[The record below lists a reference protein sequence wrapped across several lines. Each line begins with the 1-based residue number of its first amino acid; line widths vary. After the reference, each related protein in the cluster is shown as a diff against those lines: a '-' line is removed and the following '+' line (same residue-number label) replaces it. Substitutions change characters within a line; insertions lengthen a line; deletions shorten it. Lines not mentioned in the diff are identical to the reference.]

1 MSTHDTRDTPE
12 SPDPPD
18 GPGAAAT
25 PDPPGGSGARRQAP
39 AALGSARAITWTRRR
54 AALADFWRLYRKQR
68 AGLAGLGILL
78 IITAATLLAPWY
90 TDESE
95 LRAVNAP
102 GERLEPP
109 STAFWFGTDEIGRSI
124 LLQVIWGAR
133 VSLQIGIVAAVLA
146 VGLGTLVGMLAAH
159 FAGWVSWV
167 LMRLT
172 DWFIVLPSLVLAIAL
187 VVALGASRTTIIIAI
202 ALTSWAST
210 ARLVR
215 AQTMSIEGRPYL
227 ERARALG
234 AGHWH
239 QMSRHVL
246 PNLMP
251 LILASAT
258 LQVAGAILSEAS
270 LSFLGLGDPSQV
282 SWGNILERAFH
293 AGAISYGA
301 WWYMLPPGL
310 AILVVVLA
318 FTLCGRAME
327 SVLNPRLRGSA

>member
-1 MSTHDTRDTPE
+1 MTSSYATAGSK
-12 SPDPPD
+12 SPRSI
-18 GPGAAAT
+18 AWA
-25 PDPPGGSGARRQAP
+25 
-39 AALGSARAITWTRRR
+39 RRR
-54 AALADFWRLYRKQR
+54 ATFADFWRLYRRQPGGI
-68 AGLAGLGILL
+68 AGLAILL
-78 IITAATLLAPWY
+78 VITLITLLAPWY
-90 TDESE
+90 TDQEE
-95 LRAVNAP
+95 LSASNAP
-102 GERLEPP
+102 GGRMESP
-109 STAFWFGTDEIGRSI
+109 SSEFWFGTDQIGRSI
-124 LLQVIWGAR
+124 MLMVIWGAR
-133 VSLQIGIVAAVLA
+133 VSLQVGIVAAVLA
-146 VGLGTLVGMLAAH
+146 VTLGTVIGMAAAH
-159 FAGWVSWV
+159 FGGWISWV

-187 VVALGASRTTIIIAI
+187 VIALGPSKLTIIIAI
-202 ALTSWAST
+202 ALTSWAGP

-258 LQVAGAILSEAS
+258 LQVSSAILAEAS
-270 LSFLGLGDPSQV
+270 LSFLGLGDPGEF
-282 SWGNILERAFH
+282 SWGTILERAFD

-310 AILVVVLA
+310 AILLVVLA

-327 SVLNPRLRGSA
+327 AVLNPRLRGN

>member
-1 MSTHDTRDTPE
+1 MSAPSTPAPAGDT
-12 SPDPPD
+12 D
-18 GPGAAAT
+18 GPDTSTPPAGAPPADPSGTGGT
-25 PDPPGGSGARRQAP
+25 PRLA
-39 AALGSARAITWTRRR
+39 SARAIAWARRR
-54 AALADFWRLYRKQR
+54 KAFADFWRQYRKQP
-68 AGLAGLGILL
+68 AGLVGLGVLAFIAL
-78 IITAATLLAPWY
+78 ATVLAPLY

-102 GERLEPP
+102 GERLESP
-109 STAFWFGTDEIGRSI
+109 SGTFWFGTDEVGRSI

-146 VGLGTLVGMLAAH
+146 VGLGTLVGMMAAH
-159 FAGWVSWV
+159 YGGWTSWL

-187 VVALGASRTTIIIAI
+187 VVALGASRFTIIVAI
-202 ALTSWAST
+202 ALTSWAGT

-258 LQVAGAILSEAS
+258 LQVSSAILTEAS
-270 LSFLGLGDPSQV
+270 LSFLGLGDPSTV
-282 SWGNILERAFH
+282 SWGTILERAFH

-301 WWYMLPPGL
+301 WWYMLPPGF
-310 AILVVVLA
+310 AILAVVLA

-327 SVLNPRLRGSA
+327 TVLNPRLRGAK

>member
-1 MSTHDTRDTPE
+1 VS
-12 SPDPPD
+12 
-18 GPGAAAT
+18 AT
-25 PDPPGGSGARRQAP
+25 GSSHGGSLA
-39 AALGSARAITWTRRR
+39 SARGVAWARRR
-54 AALADFWRLYRKQR
+54 AAVADFWRLFRQQR
-68 AGLAGLGILL
+68 AGLAGLAILL
-78 IITAATLLAPWY
+78 VITAATLLAPWY
-90 TDESE
+90 TDQSE

-102 GERLEPP
+102 GGRLEPP
-109 STAFWFGTDEIGRSI
+109 SGTFWFGTDEVGRSI

-146 VGLGTLVGMLAAH
+146 VGLGTLIGMLAAH
-159 FAGWVSWV
+159 FGGWTSWL

-172 DWFIVLPSLVLAIAL
+172 DWFIVLPNLVLAIAL
-187 VVALGASRTTIIIAI
+187 VVAMGASRTTIIIAI
-202 ALTSWAST
+202 ALTSWAAT

-227 ERARALG
+227 ERAKALG

-258 LQVAGAILSEAS
+258 LQVSSAILSEAA
-270 LSFLGLGDPSQV
+270 LSFLGLGDPSQI
-282 SWGNILERAFH
+282 SWGTLLERAFH
-293 AGAISYGA
+293 AGAISSGA

-310 AILVVVLA
+310 AILFVVLA

-327 SVLNPRLRGSA
+327 TVLNPRLRGS

>member
-1 MSTHDTRDTPE
+1 MSTDLQN
-12 SPDPPD
+12 
-18 GPGAAAT
+18 GA
-25 PDPPGGSGARRQAP
+25 D
-39 AALGSARAITWTRRR
+39 SARGTLTSARSIAWARRR
-54 AALADFWRLYRKQR
+54 AALMDFVRLYGKQR
-68 AGLAGLGILL
+68 AGVAGLAILL
-78 IITAATLLAPWY
+78 LITAATVFAPFY

-102 GERLEPP
+102 GGRLESP
-109 STAFWFGTDEIGRSI
+109 STTFWFGTDEVGRSI

-146 VGLGTLVGMLAAH
+146 VGLGTLIGMTAAH
-159 FAGWVSWV
+159 FGGWTSWL

-172 DWFIVLPSLVLAIAL
+172 DWFIVLPNLVLAIAL
-187 VVALGASRTTIIIAI
+187 VVALGASRWTIIIAI
-202 ALTSWAST
+202 ALTSWAAT

-215 AQTMSIEGRPYL
+215 SQTMAIEGRPYL
-227 ERARALG
+227 ERAKALG

-251 LILASAT
+251 LILAAAT
-258 LQVAGAILSEAS
+258 LQVSSAILSEAA
-270 LSFLGLGDPSQV
+270 LSFLGLGDPSQI
-282 SWGNILERAFH
+282 SWGTLLERAFH

-310 AILVVVLA
+310 AILCVVLA

-327 SVLNPRLRGSA
+327 SVLNPRLRGSK